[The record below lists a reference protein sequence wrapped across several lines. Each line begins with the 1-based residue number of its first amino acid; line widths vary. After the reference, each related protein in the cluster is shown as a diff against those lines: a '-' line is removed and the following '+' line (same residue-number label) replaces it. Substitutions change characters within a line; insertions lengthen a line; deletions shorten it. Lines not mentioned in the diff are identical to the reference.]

1 MSFLKDLLT
10 LRTEWVDKGQGHY
23 VVRRRLHP
31 AARFLLALLL
41 LGIGAALG
49 LWFIRGS
56 SQPRPPVIIPAPQA
70 LASRDVVPLS
80 EDLEA
85 VVSRDS
91 QDSQDSQEPD
101 LIVTSEPVPMPSPG
115 GRNFWVRISKGDYT
129 LSLYQG
135 KELVKVYEVA
145 TGKNPGNKR
154 RVGDH
159 RTPVGNFRI
168 LSIEDSSSWKHDFG
182 DGNGQIP
189 GAYGPWFLRLDAGGW
204 RGIGIHGTHD
214 PDSLGTSVSEGC
226 VRMRNDDLRELRRY
240 AFRGMRVVIQ
250 E

>member
-1 MSFLKDLLT
+1 MNLREFFKDLMT
-10 LRTEWVDKGQGHY
+10 LRTEWVDKGQGRY

-31 AARFLLALLL
+31 LLRVLLGLALL
-41 LGIGAALG
+41 GVGTALG
-49 LWFIRGS
+49 LRFLRTP
-56 SQPRPPVIIPAPQA
+56 QPPAPPVLIPAPQA
-70 LASRDVVPLS
+70 LASRDLEPLS
-80 EDLEA
+80 GDQGTEGE
-85 VVSRDS
+85 
-91 QDSQDSQEPD
+91 
-101 LIVTSEPVPMPSPG
+101 LIVTSEPVSEPMPEPG
-115 GRNFWVRISKGDYT
+115 GRDYWLRVDKGDYT
-129 LSLYQG
+129 LSLYRG
-135 KELVKVYEVA
+135 EDLVKTYEVA
-145 TGKNPGNKR
+145 TGRNPGNKQ

-159 RTPVGNFRI
+159 RTPVGKFRV

-182 DGNGQIP
+182 DGKGQIP

-240 AFRGMRVVIQ
+240 AFRGMRVIIQ